1 MSSREIVLRLD
12 ERWYQALSHQLENET
27 VEGKL
32 NDYLDNLISLLPTH
46 IRDRTKEE
54 MRDERQRQRQ
64 EQEAAQKYAAFRVT
78 EGGVTEHF
86 QVRQVLD
93 VLDSASYVRRWLWQ
107 PGRHPFREMLS
118 GREKISPEE
127 YDRIAAGCTAEDRK
141 ITGVYDVDLDTQEF
155 SHVQPALGWTTY
167 RLKDVST
174 ASWNT
179 YDTIEYDYERR
190 HARFTERL
198 AGKEIS
204 SAGHLSA
211 REISFAEDICEMDG
225 HRLNFYLK
233 ADFDVDAVFGTHVC
247 TAENDDTL
255 NVYADYD
262 MATGQVCDTLEVNL
276 HWADGREESLDYRL
290 NAVEK
295 AVLLRKME
303 AYCQEQTGQSLAD
316 YSAQRMAE
324 DMASP
329 AGPVM

>member
-1 MSSREIVLRLD
+1 MSSREIVLWLD
-12 ERWYQALSHQLENET
+12 ERWYQALSHQLEDET

-46 IRDRTKEE
+46 IHDKISEE
-54 MRDERQRQRQ
+54 MRDERQRQKQ
-64 EQEAAQKYAAFRVT
+64 EQEAAQKYSAFRVT
-78 EGGVTEHF
+78 QNGVTEHF
-86 QVRQVLD
+86 RMARAVGTLN
-93 VLDSASYVRRWLWQ
+93 SASCVRRWLRQ
-107 PGRHPFREMLS
+107 TEHHPFREMLP

-127 YDRIAAGCTAEDRK
+127 YDRMAAGRVGADQK

-155 SHVQPALGWTTY
+155 SQVQPALGWTTY

-174 ASWNT
+174 ASWHANRT
-179 YDTIEYDYERR
+179 SSYDRERQQ
-190 HARFTERL
+190 ARFMEKL
-198 AGKEIS
+198 AGKEIP

-211 REISFAEDICEMDG
+211 REISFAEEICEMDG

-233 ADFDVDAVFGTHVC
+233 VDFDVDAVFGTHVC

-262 MATGQVCDTLEVNL
+262 MSTGQVCDTLEVDL
-276 HWADGREESLDYRL
+276 HWADGREEFLDYRL

-324 DMASP
+324 DMGPS
-329 AGPVM
+329 AGPAM